1 MSVDWQSKVLS
12 PLMAAFGQPISY
24 YPVKDKYQSN
34 HKLTGVFDE
43 AYTDINIVDGLS
55 VTSVS
60 PCIGINLA
68 DLPFAPRQKDQILV
82 YASFGAP
89 LTDTFY
95 IVKKVMP
102 DGHGGCRLLL
112 NVAPKPCD
120 ITSEDGTQD
129 Q

>member
-1 MSVDWQSKVLS
+1 MPIDWQNKVMS
-12 PLMAAFGQPISY
+12 PLVAAFGQPISY
-24 YPVKDKYQSN
+24 YPVNDKYNVKHQ
-34 HKLTGVFDE
+34 LTGIFDE

-60 PCIGINLA
+60 PCIGLNLA
-68 DLPFAPRQKDQILV
+68 DLPAAPCQKDQILV
-82 YASFGAP
+82 KSSFGAP
-89 LTDTFY
+89 LKDTWY

-112 NVAPKPCD
+112 NVAPKACD
-120 ITSEDGTQD
+120 ITSDNGTQD

>member
-1 MSVDWQSKVLS
+1 MPVDWQSKVLS
-12 PLMAAFGQPISY
+12 PLGAAFGQPISY
-24 YPVKDKYQSN
+24 FPVKDRYNVKHQ
-34 HKLTGVFDE
+34 LVGIFDE

-60 PCIGINLA
+60 PCIGLNLA
-68 DLPFAPRQKDQILV
+68 DLPVAPRQKDQILI

>member
-12 PLMAAFGQPISY
+12 PLMAAFGQPITY
-24 YPVKDKYQSN
+24 YSVKDKYNVKYQ
-34 HKLTGVFDE
+34 LTGIFDQ
-43 AYTDINIVDGLS
+43 AYTDINIVDGIH

-60 PCIGINLA
+60 PCIGLNLA
-68 DLPFAPRQKDQILV
+68 NLPVTPSQKDQILV
-82 YASFGAP
+82 KAAFGAP
-89 LTDTFY
+89 LEDTFY

-120 ITSEDGTQD
+120 ITSGDGTQD